1 MRRNDGILGVDTGI
15 YTTMS
20 KHQYAIREA
29 LSRVCGGAESYLEV
43 GVNEGTSLEVVIN
56 ECTTVK
62 SLTLVDMWGKEYG
75 GTGRGSN
82 AHIKDLLN
90 KLGYTG
96 EARFLDGNSHDIL
109 PQLIA
114 EGVSF
119 DLVTIDG
126 DHSYEGGER
135 DLIDGWQL
143 LNSKGWLVFDDITHE
158 QHGYLMDMT
167 KKFEANYS
175 PANSIWITDLINGA
189 VAFQRP

>member
-1 MRRNDGILGVDTGI
+1 MN
-15 YTTMS
+15 

-29 LSRVCGGAESYLEV
+29 LSRTCEGAESYLEV

-56 ECTTVK
+56 ECPTIK

-96 EARFLDGNSHDIL
+96 SVRFIDGNSHDIL
-109 PQLIA
+109 PQLIS
-114 EGVSF
+114 EGASF

-143 LNSKGWLVFDDITHE
+143 LKSSGWLVFDDITHE
-158 QHGYLMDMT
+158 QHSYLMEMT
-167 KKFEANYS
+167 EKFEANYS

-189 VAFQRP
+189 VAFQKA